1 MTSLPKKLDGLDI
14 PVVIRR
20 SPKARRISL
29 KIDFYNHTAIL
40 ILPRH
45 ASETEGLKFAAQ
57 QRQWI
62 AAQIQNLPELIPFAD
77 GAIIPIRGEDHR
89 IIHRGKGHG
98 IVRSTDKSLSVFGR
112 PEHLASRLKDWLKC
126 QAREDI
132 NPLVIAK
139 STKLGKRAGRISIRD
154 QKTRW
159 GSCSAN
165 GNLSFNWRLILAPPF
180 VLDYVVSHEVAHL
193 AEHNHSKAFWRHVCE
208 LTEFRHDGQE
218 WLRQK
223 GKTLCRYG

>member
-1 MTSLPKKLDGLDI
+1 MTIPPRKLCGLDI
-14 PVVIRR
+14 PVIIRR
-20 SPKARRISL
+20 SPKAQRISL
-29 KIDFYNHTAIL
+29 KIDCYNHTAIL

-62 AAQIQNLPELIPFAD
+62 AAQIRNLPELIPFAD

-98 IVRSTDKSLSVFGR
+98 IVRGTDKSLSVFGR
-112 PEHLASRLKDWLKC
+112 PEHLARRLKDWLKR

-132 NPLVIAK
+132 NPLVGAK
-139 STKLGKRAGRISIRD
+139 SAKLGKRAGRISIRD

-180 VLDYVVSHEVAHL
+180 VLEYVVAHEVAHL

-208 LTEFRHDGQE
+208 LTEFERDGRK
-218 WLRQK
+218 WLRHE
-223 GKTLCRYG
+223 GNTLYRYG